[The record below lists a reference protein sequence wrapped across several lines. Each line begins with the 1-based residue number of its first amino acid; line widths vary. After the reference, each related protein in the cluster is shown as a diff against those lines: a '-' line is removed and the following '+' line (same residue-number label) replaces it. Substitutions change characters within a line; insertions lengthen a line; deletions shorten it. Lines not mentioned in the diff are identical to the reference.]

1 MAYDDLIS
9 RLLNDIPQIRPM
21 IEEEME
27 WLEENLPHVL
37 FGIVVT
43 PFIIKGLRGNKEVT
57 NILKFLEQMAIS
69 DDEKVQEVLVVSVLE
84 SLIVERDI
92 IDFAKNMMGNRTK
105 LLCES
110 TEKAY
115 GY

>member
-1 MAYDDLIS
+1 
-9 RLLNDIPQIRPM
+9 M
-21 IEEEME
+21 IEEEMV
-27 WLEENLPHVL
+27 WLEEDLPHVI
-37 FGIVVT
+37 FGMVVT
-43 PFIIKGLRGNKEVT
+43 PFIIKGLRGSKEVT
-57 NILKFLEQMAIS
+57 NIWNFLEQMAIS

-92 IDFAKNMMGNRTK
+92 IDFAKNRMGNRTK